1 MVPRTKDRA
10 RRLKTVGGIQETP
23 IMSTLLNSS
32 ASTAGKQQEIEKRE
46 RIVKRVAR
54 ELRDGYYVNLG
65 IGMPT
70 LVANHVP
77 PGIEVVL
84 QSENGMLGVGPYPIE
99 GMEDPD
105 LINAGKE
112 TVTELPGTSYFSS
125 ADSFAMIRGGHI
137 DLSILGAMEVDEE
150 GNLANWMIPG
160 KMVKGMGGAMDL
172 VASAR
177 RVIVA
182 MEHTTKDGKPKI
194 LKRCTLPITGLKVVN
209 TIATEMAWI
218 SVTPEGLLL
227 EEIAPGLSVD
237 DVRKAIEA
245 TLKVSTQL
253 KEMLS

>member
-1 MVPRTKDRA
+1 
-10 RRLKTVGGIQETP
+10 
-23 IMSTLLNSS
+23 MSTRSKP
-32 ASTAGKQQEIEKRE
+32 AKDTDRRE
-46 RIVKRVAR
+46 CIVKRIAL

-77 PGIEVVL
+77 PGIDVIL
-84 QSENGMLGVGPYPIE
+84 QSENGMLGIGPYPAQGE
-99 GMEDPD
+99 EDCD

-112 TVTELPGTSYFSS
+112 TITEMAGTSYFSS

-137 DLSILGAMEVDEE
+137 DLSVLGAMEVDEE

-182 MEHTTKDGKPKI
+182 MEHTTKDSQPKI
-194 LKRCTLPITGLKVVN
+194 LKKCTLPLTGMKVVN
-209 TIATEMAWI
+209 MIVTEMAVI
-218 SVTPEGLLL
+218 QVTPAGLVL
-227 EEIAPGLSVD
+227 EEVAPGLTADEVQK
-237 DVRKAIEA
+237 VTEA
-245 TLKVSTQL
+245 KLIVSPRLKT
-253 KEMLS
+253 MT